1 MFDNIKKFFDG
12 GRLENA
18 SKPLNILSTNI
29 LPHLSCI
36 MCNAGCQLGSR
47 WNVQN
52 GLCLIFKMLSLD

>member
-1 MFDNIKKFFDG
+1 MFENVKNCFDG

-18 SKPLNILSTNI
+18 SKQLNILPTNI
-29 LPHLSCI
+29 LAHLSCI